1 MLFRCNKKLIECYDC
16 GLQAGND
23 TCGDFAEAGKQTCQR
38 SGYCAT
44 LTRAKDVDVIRGCD
58 MSDGDIIA
66 KYL

>member
-16 GLQAGND
+16 SLQAGND
-23 TCGDFAEAGKQTCQR
+23 TCGDFAGASKQTCQR